1 MVEKS
6 VKSISS
12 NKTEQNIEDSP
23 SEFSLRLSMLCCFET
38 WNLGLLDLN

>member
-12 NKTEQNIEDSP
+12 NKMEQNIEDSC
-23 SEFSLRLSMLCCFET
+23 SEFSLRLSMHAVM
-38 WNLGLLDLN
+38 GLEISAR